1 MHIVW
6 QFVHVY
12 NCIYIYYIV
21 YITHPLDTH
30 THTYM
35 CVARF
40 LRACESPRCECRT
53 CSMPPSTCRERSGA
67 MSLTDLTETS
77 PIHPDNHHSNH
88 PKSTQ
93 VVRKILWNPK
103 GAGAQ
108 HGREGKSRKCIDSD
122 MCSLHILHT
131 CSCSFESN
139 CWNSVWLQSMLPSKI
154 YQYIRRPQPTAGGA
168 RA

>member
-12 NCIYIYYIV
+12 IIV
-21 YITHPLDTH
+21 YIYNTSVRHAH

-35 CVARF
+35 CV
-40 LRACESPRCECRT
+40 LPDSCGACESPRCECRT

-93 VVRKILWNPK
+93 VVRKIL
-103 GAGAQ
+103 
-108 HGREGKSRKCIDSD
+108 
-122 MCSLHILHT
+122 
-131 CSCSFESN
+131 
-139 CWNSVWLQSMLPSKI
+139 
-154 YQYIRRPQPTAGGA
+154 
-168 RA
+168 